1 MDKTVVTSVTVVTT
15 NSIDEET
22 AQQLADTAGYDSIEA
37 YAQDLEATVEEIIA
51 QRVFADSDSIPVLD
65 VSTEVHDDDFDEDD
79 L

>member
-1 MDKTVVTSVTVVTT
+1 MDKTVVTSVTVITT
-15 NSIDEET
+15 NSIDEE
-22 AQQLADTAGYDSIEA
+22 TAGYDSIEA

-65 VSTEVHDDDFDEDD
+65 VSTEVHDDFDEDD